1 MNLLKFLLKKC
12 RSLVVVTGLIAL
24 FSGACNA
31 GLIALVN
38 LAINDPDGTTA
49 ALVASFAALALGK
62 IFTGFISQVWLIR
75 FSQQAIAD
83 IRRELVRKIL
93 AVPLRQL
100 EEIGGPRLMVAL
112 TDDINSITAA
122 FFAFPTLSVN
132 IAILFGGSIY
142 LGWLS
147 WRVLL
152 AMCLFIAFGVCCYR
166 LLITSGFRSLHLA
179 REAEDRLFGHFRA
192 LTEGIK
198 ELKLHRER
206 RGAFL
211 NNGVQSATADFQRHN
226 IAAEIRFIFAHNWGH
241 LLFFLLMGLILFF
254 LPTWERIGTRTMSGY
269 VMTTLYLMGPLA
281 GVMSSIA
288 LFGRANV
295 ALQKIEEL
303 GLSLANRSSEVCTV
317 EMQEKSP
324 DWHRLHLVG
333 VTHSYHR
340 EEEGS
345 NFILGPIDL
354 TFHRGELIFLGGGNG
369 SGKST
374 LAKIITGLYPPETG
388 EIRLD
393 GKPITDRNRDDYRQ
407 IFSAVFSDYFLF
419 DSLIGLT
426 NPQLDAQAHDYL
438 QQLQLGHKVKI
449 KNGVLSTTALSQGQ
463 RKRLALLTAY
473 LEDRSFYLFDEWASD
488 QDPLFK
494 EIFYTQLLPELKAR
508 GKTVLVITHD
518 DKYFHLADRFIKL
531 DYGKIEH
538 RNTEQWKV
546 IAGRLRSLTTVETVQ
561 LLDDPK

>member
-12 RSLVVVTGLIAL
+12 RGMVAVTGLTAL

-38 LAINDPDGTTA
+38 VAVNDPEGTA
-49 ALVASFAALALGK
+49 AFLLLGFAALALGK
-62 IFTGFISQVWLIR
+62 ILTGFISQIWLIR
-75 FSQQAIAD
+75 FSQQAVAD
-83 IRRELVRKIL
+83 IRRELIRKVL
-93 AVPLRQL
+93 AVPLRHL
-100 EEIGGPRLMVAL
+100 EEVGAPRLMVAL

-122 FFAFPTLSVN
+122 LFSFPVLTVN
-132 IAILFGGSIY
+132 IAILLGGSVY
-142 LGWLS
+142 LGLLS

-152 AMCLFIAFGVCCYR
+152 AMCLFIAFGACCYR

-211 NNGVQSATADFQRHN
+211 NNGVQSATSDFQRHN
-226 IAAEIRFIFAHNWGH
+226 IAAETRFILAHNWGH
-241 LLFFLLMGLILFF
+241 LLFFLLMGLILFL
-254 LPTWERIGTRTMSGY
+254 LPTWEHLSTRTMTGY

-281 GVMSSIA
+281 GVMASIA

-303 GLSLANRSSEVCTV
+303 GLSLAKRSSEDCFV
-317 EMQEKSP
+317 EMQEKP
-324 DWHRLHLVG
+324 IAWQRLDLIG

-340 EEEGS
+340 EKEGS

-354 TFHRGELIFLGGGNG
+354 TFHRGELVFLGGGNG

-393 GKPITDRNRDDYRQ
+393 GKPIVDRNRDDYRQ
-407 IFSAVFSDYFLF
+407 IFSAVFSDYYLF
-419 DSLIGLT
+419 DSLIGL
-426 NPQLDAQAHDYL
+426 NNARLDAQALDYL
-438 QQLQLGHKVKI
+438 LQLQLDHKVKI

-494 EIFYTQLLPELKAR
+494 EIFYTQLLPELKTR

-531 DYGKIEH
+531 DYGKIEQG
-538 RNTEQWKV
+538 NTERFRI
-546 IAGRLRSLTTVETVQ
+546 IAGRLRSLTAV
-561 LLDDPK
+561 

>member
-1 MNLLKFLLKKC
+1 MNLLKFLFKKC
-12 RSLVVVTGLIAL
+12 RNMVVLTGLTAV

-31 GLIALVN
+31 ALIALVN
-38 LAINDPDGTTA
+38 VAVNDPEGTTIR
-49 ALVASFAALALGK
+49 LLLGFAALALGK
-62 IFTGFISQVWLIR
+62 IFTGFVSQIWLIR

-100 EEIGGPRLMVAL
+100 EEIGSPRLMVAL

-122 FFAFPTLSVN
+122 LFSFPVLTVN
-132 IAILFGGSIY
+132 IAILLGGSIY

-152 AMCLFIAFGVCCYR
+152 AVCLFIAFGACCYR

-179 REAEDRLFGHFRA
+179 REAEDRLFGSFRA

-206 RGAFL
+206 RGVFL
-211 NNGVQSATADFQRHN
+211 NDGVQSATADFQRHN
-226 IAAEIRFIFAHNWGH
+226 IAAETHFILAHNWGH
-241 LLFFLLMGLILFF
+241 LLFFLLMGLILFL
-254 LPTWERIGTRTMSGY
+254 LPTWEHLGTKTMSGY

-281 GVMSSIA
+281 GVMGSIA

-303 GLSLANRSSEVCTV
+303 GLSLACRPSEVCTV
-317 EMQEKSP
+317 EVQEKSGE
-324 DWHRLHLVG
+324 WQRLDLVG

-340 EEEGS
+340 EKEGS

-354 TFHRGELIFLGGGNG
+354 TFRQGELVFLGGGNG

-393 GKPITDRNRDDYRQ
+393 GKPVTDRNRDDYRQ

-419 DSLIGLT
+419 DRLIGLS
-426 NPQLDAQAHDYL
+426 NPRLDAQAHDYL
-438 QQLQLGHKVKI
+438 QQLHLDHKVKI
-449 KNGVLSTTALSQGQ
+449 KDGVLSTTALSQGQ

-531 DYGKIEH
+531 DYGKIEQG
-538 RNTEQWKV
+538 NTDRFRI
-546 IAGRLRSLTTVETVQ
+546 IAGRLRSLTTVQ
-561 LLDDPK
+561 SG

>member
-1 MNLLKFLLKKC
+1 MNLLKFLLKQC
-12 RSLVVVTGLIAL
+12 RGMVAVTALTAL

-38 LAINDPDGTTA
+38 LVINDPDGATITF
-49 ALVASFAALALGK
+49 LTGFAVLALGK
-62 IFTGFISQVWLIR
+62 IFTGFISQIWLIR
-75 FSQQAIAD
+75 FSQQAIAN

-100 EEIGGPRLMVAL
+100 EEIGAPRLMVAL
-112 TDDINSITAA
+112 TDDINSMTTAL
-122 FFAFPTLSVN
+122 FAFPTLSVN
-132 IAILFGGSIY
+132 IAILLGGSGY

-152 AMCLFIAFGVCCYR
+152 VMCLFIAFGACCYR

-226 IAAEIRFIFAHNWGH
+226 IAAETRFILAHNWGH
-241 LLFFLLMGLILFF
+241 LLFFLLMGLILFL
-254 LPTWERIGTRTMSGY
+254 LPTWEHLSTRTMTGY

-281 GVMSSIA
+281 GVMGSIA

-303 GLSLANRSSEVCTV
+303 GLSLSNQSSESCAM
-317 EMQEKSP
+317 ERHEKSRE
-324 DWHRLHLVG
+324 WERLDLVA

-340 EEEGS
+340 EQEGS

-354 TFHRGELIFLGGGNG
+354 TFRRGELVFLGGGNG

-374 LAKIITGLYPPETG
+374 LAKIVTGLYPPESG
-388 EIRLD
+388 QILLD
-393 GKPITDRNRDDYRQ
+393 GEPVTDRNRDDHRQ
-407 IFSAVFSDYFLF
+407 IFSAVFSDFFLF
-419 DSLIGLT
+419 GSLIGLS
-426 NPQLDAQAHDYL
+426 NPGLDAQAQDYL
-438 QQLQLGHKVKI
+438 QQLHLDHKVKI
-449 KNGVLSTTALSQGQ
+449 NNGVLSTTALSQGQ

-494 EIFYTQLLPELKAR
+494 EIFYTQLLPELKMR

-531 DYGKIEH
+531 DYGRIEQG
-538 RNTEQWKV
+538 NTDRFRIIE
-546 IAGRLRSLTTVETVQ
+546 GRLRSLTPVGSR
-561 LLDDPK
+561 

>member
-12 RSLVVVTGLIAL
+12 RGMVAVTGLTAL

-38 LAINDPDGTTA
+38 VAVNDPEGTTA
-49 ALVASFAALALGK
+49 VLLLGFAALALGK
-62 IFTGFISQVWLIR
+62 ILTGFISQIWLIR
-75 FSQQAIAD
+75 FSQQAVAD
-83 IRRELVRKIL
+83 IRRELIRKVL
-93 AVPLRQL
+93 AVPLRHL
-100 EEIGGPRLMVAL
+100 EEVGAPRLMVAL

-122 FFAFPTLSVN
+122 LFSFPVLTVN
-132 IAILFGGSIY
+132 IAILLGGSVY
-142 LGWLS
+142 LGLLS

-152 AMCLFIAFGVCCYR
+152 AMCLFIAFGACCYR

-211 NNGVQSATADFQRHN
+211 NNGVQSATSDFQRHN
-226 IAAEIRFIFAHNWGH
+226 IAAETRFILAHNWGH
-241 LLFFLLMGLILFF
+241 LLFFLLMGLILFL
-254 LPTWERIGTRTMSGY
+254 LPTWEHLSTRTMTGY

-281 GVMSSIA
+281 GVMASIA

-303 GLSLANRSSEVCTV
+303 GLSLAKRSSEDCFV
-317 EMQEKSP
+317 EMQEKP
-324 DWHRLHLVG
+324 IAWQRLDLIG

-340 EEEGS
+340 EKEGS

-354 TFHRGELIFLGGGNG
+354 TFHRGELVFLGGGNG

-393 GKPITDRNRDDYRQ
+393 GKPIVDRNRDDYRQ
-407 IFSAVFSDYFLF
+407 IFSAVFSDYYLF
-419 DSLIGLT
+419 DSLIGLN
-426 NPQLDAQAHDYL
+426 NPRLDAQALDYL
-438 QQLQLGHKVKI
+438 LQLQLDHKVKI

-494 EIFYTQLLPELKAR
+494 EIFYTQLLPELKTR

-531 DYGKIEH
+531 DYGKIEQG
-538 RNTEQWKV
+538 NTERFRI
-546 IAGRLRSLTTVETVQ
+546 IAGRLRSLTAV
-561 LLDDPK
+561 

>member
-12 RSLVVVTGLIAL
+12 RGMVAVTGLTAL

-38 LAINDPDGTTA
+38 VAVNDPEGTA
-49 ALVASFAALALGK
+49 AFLLLGFAALALGK
-62 IFTGFISQVWLIR
+62 ILTGFISQIWLIR
-75 FSQQAIAD
+75 FSQQAVAD
-83 IRRELVRKIL
+83 IRRELIRKVL
-93 AVPLRQL
+93 AVPLRHL
-100 EEIGGPRLMVAL
+100 EEVGAPRLMVAL

-122 FFAFPTLSVN
+122 LFSFPVLTVN
-132 IAILFGGSIY
+132 IAILLGGSVY
-142 LGWLS
+142 LGLLS

-152 AMCLFIAFGVCCYR
+152 AMCLFIAFGACCYR

-211 NNGVQSATADFQRHN
+211 NNGVQSATSDFQRHN
-226 IAAEIRFIFAHNWGH
+226 IAAETRFILAHNWGH
-241 LLFFLLMGLILFF
+241 LLFFLLMGLILFL
-254 LPTWERIGTRTMSGY
+254 LPTWEHLSTRTMTGY

-281 GVMSSIA
+281 GVMASIA

-303 GLSLANRSSEVCTV
+303 GLSLAKRSSEDCFV
-317 EMQEKSP
+317 EMQEKP
-324 DWHRLHLVG
+324 IAWQRLDLIG

-340 EEEGS
+340 EKEGS

-354 TFHRGELIFLGGGNG
+354 TFHRGELVFLGGGSG

-393 GKPITDRNRDDYRQ
+393 GKPIVDRNRDDYRQ
-407 IFSAVFSDYFLF
+407 IFSAVFSDYYLF
-419 DSLIGLT
+419 DSLIGL
-426 NPQLDAQAHDYL
+426 NNARLDAQALDYL
-438 QQLQLGHKVKI
+438 LQLQLDHKVKI

-494 EIFYTQLLPELKAR
+494 EIFYTQLLPELKTR

-531 DYGKIEH
+531 DYGKIEQG
-538 RNTEQWKV
+538 NTERFRI
-546 IAGRLRSLTTVETVQ
+546 IAGRLRSLTAV
-561 LLDDPK
+561 